1 MALVMKNHLSAPL
14 TGLALA
20 LSVTLASNQPSQ
32 AQRASNRPSQAQS
45 RQFTCASRDNY
56 PVTVVRHPTR
66 GSVALIVWTNT
77 SQISSTWTPEKRCQE
92 VSDRF
97 QKLQNQGQLGTLK
110 TGTVNGQYVICG
122 VRTNQGSCNNKNVLL
137 TMTKDR
143 DPKQVLE
150 QLLNTR
156 VSAGGEAVYL
166 SGDQAGHIKPTI
178 NRDGTASVDI
188 NQVINSKSEPIW

>member
-32 AQRASNRPSQAQS
+32 AQS
-45 RQFTCASRDNY
+45 RQFTCVLSDN
-56 PVTVVRHPTR
+56 PVTVVRHPTI

-77 SQISSTWTPEKRCQE
+77 SQISDTWTPQKRCQE

-97 QKLQNQGQLGTLK
+97 QKLQNQGQLRTLK
-110 TGTVNGQYVICG
+110 TGTVNGQSVICG
-122 VRTNQGSCNNKNVLL
+122 LRTNQGACNKKNVLL
-137 TMTKDR
+137 TMTKDS
-143 DPKQVLE
+143 DPNQVLE
-150 QLLNTR
+150 RLLNTS
-156 VSAGGEAVYL
+156 VAAYI
-166 SGDQAGHIKPTI
+166 SGNQERHIKPTI

-188 NQVINSKSEPIW
+188 DQVINSKSEPIW

>member
-32 AQRASNRPSQAQS
+32 AQSQS
-45 RQFTCASRDNY
+45 RLFTCALRDKY

-66 GSVALIVWTNT
+66 GSVPLIVWTNT
-77 SQISSTWTPEKRCQE
+77 SQISDTWTPQKRCQE

-97 QKLQNQGQLGTLK
+97 QKLQNQGQLRILK
-110 TGTVNGQYVICG
+110 TGTVNGQSVICG
-122 VRTNQGSCNNKNVLL
+122 LGTNQGACDRKNVLL

-143 DPKQVLE
+143 DPNQVLE

-156 VSAGGEAVYL
+156 VGAGGEAVYL
-166 SGDQAGHIKPTI
+166 SGDQEGHIKPTI
-178 NRDGTASVDI
+178 NRDGTVSVDI
-188 NQVINSKSEPIW
+188 DQVINSNSEPLW

>member
-14 TGLALA
+14 TGLSLA

-32 AQRASNRPSQAQS
+32 AQIP
-45 RQFTCASRDNY
+45 QFSCVLRGNY
-56 PVTVVRHPTR
+56 PVTVVRTASV
-66 GSVALIVWTNT
+66 GSVPIIVWTNK
-77 SQISSTWTPEKRCQE
+77 SHISDTWTPQARCQE

-97 QKLQNQGQLGTLK
+97 QKLHNQGQLKTLK
-110 TGTVNGQYVICG
+110 TGKVNGQSVICG
-122 VRTNQGSCNNKNVLL
+122 VGYKEDGCDKKNILL

-156 VSAGGEAVYL
+156 VAAGGEAVYL
-166 SGDQAGHIKPTI
+166 SGDQEGYIKPTI

-188 NQVINSKSEPIW
+188 DQVINSNSEPLW

>member
-1 MALVMKNHLSAPL
+1 MALVMKNNLSAPL

-20 LSVTLASNQPSQ
+20 LSITLASNQ
-32 AQRASNRPSQAQS
+32 PSQAQS
-45 RQFTCASRDNY
+45 RQFTCALRDNY

-77 SQISSTWTPEKRCQE
+77 SQINDTWTPQKRCQK

-97 QKLQNQGQLGTLK
+97 QKLQNQGQLKILK
-110 TGTVNGQYVICG
+110 TGTVNGQSVICG
-122 VRTNQGSCNNKNVLL
+122 LRNDRGACNNKNVLL

-143 DPKQVLE
+143 DPNQVLE

-166 SGDQAGHIKPTI
+166 SGDQEGHIKPTI

-188 NQVINSKSEPIW
+188 DQVINGNSEDIW

>member
-32 AQRASNRPSQAQS
+32 AQIP
-45 RQFTCASRDNY
+45 QFSCVLRGNY
-56 PVTVVRHPTR
+56 PVTVVRTASV
-66 GSVALIVWTNT
+66 GSVPIIVWTNK
-77 SQISSTWTPEKRCQE
+77 SHISDTWTPQARCQE

-97 QKLQNQGQLGTLK
+97 QKLHNQGQLRTLK
-110 TGTVNGQYVICG
+110 TGKVNGQSVICG
-122 VRTNQGSCNNKNVLL
+122 VGSNEDGCDKKNILL
-137 TMTKDR
+137 TMKKDR

-156 VSAGGEAVYL
+156 VAAGGEAVYL
-166 SGDQAGHIKPTI
+166 SGDQEGHIKPRI
-178 NRDGTASVDI
+178 NRNGTASVDI
-188 NQVINSKSEPIW
+188 DQVINSNSEPLW

>member
-32 AQRASNRPSQAQS
+32 AQS
-45 RQFTCASRDNY
+45 RQFTCASSDNY
-56 PVTVVRHPTR
+56 PVTVVRHPTK

-77 SQISSTWTPEKRCQE
+77 SQISDTWTPQKRCQE

-97 QKLQNQGQLGTLK
+97 QKLQNQGQLRTLK

-122 VRTNQGSCNNKNVLL
+122 LGTNQGSCNNKNVLL
-137 TMTKDR
+137 TMTKDS

-150 QLLNTR
+150 RLLNTR
-156 VSAGGEAVYL
+156 VTANGEAVYL
-166 SGDQAGHIKPTI
+166 SGDQEGHIKPTI
-178 NRDGTASVDI
+178 NRNGTASVDI
-188 NQVINSKSEPIW
+188 DQVINSKSEPIW

>member
-14 TGLALA
+14 TGLSLA

-32 AQRASNRPSQAQS
+32 AQAQS
-45 RQFTCASRDNY
+45 RQFTCALRDKY
-56 PVTVVRHPTR
+56 PVTVVRHPTK
-66 GSVALIVWTNT
+66 GSVPLIVWTNT
-77 SQISSTWTPEKRCQE
+77 SQISDTWTPQKRCQE

-97 QKLQNQGQLGTLK
+97 QKLQNQGQLRTLK
-110 TGTVNGQYVICG
+110 TGTVNGQSVICG
-122 VRTNQGSCNNKNVLL
+122 LRTNQGDCNNKNVLL

-156 VSAGGEAVYL
+156 VAAGGEAVYL
-166 SGDQAGHIKPTI
+166 SGDQEGYIKPRI
-178 NRDGTASVDI
+178 NRNGTASVDI
-188 NQVINSKSEPIW
+188 DQVINSNSEPLW